1 MRWGCRG
8 GWHRSASRA
17 EVPGPGAGCAGRWRI
32 MAGQSPAN
40 PLDAARPIAQAAP
53 ESSIAAA
60 LILPD
65 LEFF

>member
-1 MRWGCRG
+1 
-8 GWHRSASRA
+8 
-17 EVPGPGAGCAGRWRI
+17 

-40 PLDAARPIAQAAP
+40 PLDAARLIAQAAP